1 MIPQQLGSHNSIQ
14 SNCFIDIKGQTVKN
28 LFCDVDGEIMGPF
41 DGNKLGSLVAEGVV
55 SRKTLIWKNGSK
67 RKVTA
72 DSIPDLFWK
81 TTADPPSEMTV
92 ARDRDTDNEENA
104 ASQEG
109 AASGHTQSE

>member
-1 MIPQQLGSHNSIQ
+1 
-14 SNCFIDIKGQTVKN
+14 VKN